1 VFEQNN
7 TKQHDHVL
15 GGCGSAYIKGTEGAE
30 RRKIA
35 LVLQLLGKVGV
46 SV

>member
-15 GGCGSAYIKGTEGAE
+15 GDVEALILQELKGLSGGE
-30 RRKIA
+30 IA